1 MLGNVDAGN
10 LTNIPGIDLNL
21 LMNFLLDFFL
31 VSLRLGAL
39 LVSSPIFGARSVPV
53 RVRVLLT
60 FVISA
65 AYYGSVSVPN
75 FENLP
80 FLALIRVMGV
90 EVAIGLPGG
99 LVLSILFASVALA
112 GEKIAASGGLGF
124 AAQVDPN
131 SGGQTPVVSQ
141 FLTLFLLTMFL
152 SANGHLRL
160 IEGLRQSFDIIP
172 MGQPVSLMAMS
183 QFVIDIGGEMFYLGA
198 LLMLPVVSIL
208 LLVNVTI
215 GVVTRSA
222 PALNFFSFG
231 FPLTM
236 MALFIVMYIYTKP
249 LGFAIEDLSY
259 YTIEVFERLFL
270 ELRDG

>member
-1 MLGNVDAGN
+1 M
-10 LTNIPGIDLNL
+10 
-21 LMNFLLDFFL
+21 
-31 VSLRLGAL
+31 
-39 LVSSPIFGARSVPV
+39 
-53 RVRVLLT
+53 
-60 FVISA
+60 
-65 AYYGSVSVPN
+65 PN

-90 EVAIGLPGG
+90 EVAIGLTGG
-99 LVLSILFASVALA
+99 IVLSILFASVALA

>member
-90 EVAIGLPGG
+90 EVAIGLTAGI
-99 LVLSILFASVALA
+99 VLSILFASVALA

>member
-90 EVAIGLPGG
+90 EVAIGLTGG
-99 LVLSILFASVALA
+99 IVLSILFASVALA

-131 SGGQTPVVSQ
+131 SGGQPPVVSQ

>member
-1 MLGNVDAGN
+1 MFGNVDAGN

-90 EVAIGLPGG
+90 EVAIGLTGG
-99 LVLSILFASVALA
+99 IVLSILFASVALA

-172 MGQPVSLMAMS
+172 MGQPVSLIAMS
-183 QFVIDIGGEMFYLGA
+183 QFVIEIGGEMFYLAA

>member
-90 EVAIGLPGG
+90 EVAIGLTGG
-99 LVLSILFASVALA
+99 IVLSILFASVALA

-259 YTIEVFERLFL
+259 YTIEVFERLFS